1 MVCPYLVEMDIV
13 IMDKHTNHDF
23 AVAFNQL
30 LNVCDWCE
38 TEIEKSKNTINTLVK
53 YDTYD
58 VVDVCYEHG
67 KIRAYTN
74 ILELIRGE
82 KRP

>member
-13 IMDKHTNHDF
+13 IMDKHT
-23 AVAFNQL
+23 
-30 LNVCDWCE
+30 
-38 TEIEKSKNTINTLVK
+38 KVK